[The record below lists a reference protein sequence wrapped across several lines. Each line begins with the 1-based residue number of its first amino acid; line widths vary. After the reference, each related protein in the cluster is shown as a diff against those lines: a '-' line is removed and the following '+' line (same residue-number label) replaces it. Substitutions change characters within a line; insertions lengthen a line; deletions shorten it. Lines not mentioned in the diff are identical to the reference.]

1 MENTFFYVLPLSLIY
16 LTWSIW
22 TGRPLLSFPLSVIS
36 FLPAAS
42 FSTLIEIWTGF
53 DSNLSV
59 LVISVIVVA
68 TALVGR
74 RTSLVSSVGLYA
86 AIGASFVAALSFTS
100 TYLSKSFGLSSIG
113 FTDGHTILVR
123 AIEFGNGDPSI
134 ESGVKALK
142 RGFGISAI
150 HAQGEPSEYLVGF
163 MPVIFIAVLFATG
176 LLVYEISGDRFS
188 SVVVPIVILT
198 LSGIVEAIGRHIWLI
213 NSHSFLWLAFTLLLL
228 FFYESARRERISS
241 ALSFSILVIFS
252 AIGFLRVDAILISL
266 PLTLLLLNQANRF
279 SYKLAYAIIPVQAV
293 SAFLWI
299 ITVTDEFPLF
309 ATLGPYLFLVA
320 GLMISL
326 AFVKLRSLQKFSS
339 DILGKRPFW
348 YLAGGFLLYSIFAID
363 YGSTFESLIL
373 NLLLGQGLWGALP
386 YLVGIGAVLALIFH
400 KKLLTSEDRV
410 AISAIALSIMIFFV
424 VKSWDSLDSGVLYG
438 AVVRTGFGD
447 SFNRNLIS
455 WTPLVVIMVSIAI
468 RASVSKSKQ
477 NGR

>member
-1 MENTFFYVLPLSLIY
+1 MENTYFYVLPLSLIY

-22 TGRPLLSFPLSVIS
+22 TGRPLLSFPLSLIS

-53 DSNLSV
+53 DSNLSL
-59 LVISVIVVA
+59 LVISLVAFA

-86 AIGASFVAALSFTS
+86 AIGAAFVAGLSFTS

-150 HAQGEPSEYLVGF
+150 HAQGAPSEYLVGF

-188 SVVVPIVILT
+188 SVIVPIVILS
-198 LSGIVEAIGRHIWLI
+198 LAVFVEAIGRHIWLI

-228 FFYESARRERISS
+228 FFYESARHERMSL
-241 ALSFSILVIFS
+241 ALFLSILATFS
-252 AIGFLRVDAILISL
+252 AIGFLRVDAILISV
-266 PLTLLLLNQANRF
+266 PLTLLLLNQANRY
-279 SYKLAYAIIPVQAV
+279 SSKLAYAIIPVQAV

-309 ATLGPYLFLVA
+309 GPLGPYLFLLA
-320 GLMISL
+320 GLVISI

-339 DILGKRPFW
+339 DILGKRPFC
-348 YLAGGFLLYSIFAID
+348 YVAGGFLLYSIFAID
-363 YGSTFESLIL
+363 YGNTFEALIL
-373 NLLLGQGLWGALP
+373 NLFLGQGLWGALP
-386 YLVGIGAVLALIFH
+386 YLVVIGALLMLISH
-400 KKLLTSEDRV
+400 KKLLTSDDRV
-410 AISAIALSIMIFFV
+410 AISAIALSTMIFFV
-424 VKSWDSLDSGVLYG
+424 IKSWDSLDSGFLYG

-455 WTPLVVIMVSIAI
+455 WTPILVILVSASI
-468 RASVSKSKQ
+468 RAGFAKVKQ
-477 NGR
+477 NSH

>member
-53 DSNLSV
+53 DSNLSL
-59 LVISVIVVA
+59 LVISVIVA
-68 TALVGR
+68 AIALVGR
-74 RTSLVSSVGLYA
+74 RASIVSSVGLYA
-86 AIGASFVAALSFTS
+86 ALGAAFVAALSFTS
-100 TYLSKSFGLSSIG
+100 TYLSKSLGLSSIG

-123 AIEFGNGDPSI
+123 AIEFGSGDSSI

-163 MPVIFIAVLFATG
+163 MPLIFVAVLFATG
-176 LLVYEISGDRFS
+176 LLVHEISRDRFS
-188 SVVVPIVILT
+188 SVVVPVVILS
-198 LSGIVEAIGRHIWLI
+198 LAVIVEAIGRHIWLI

-228 FFYESARRERISS
+228 FFYESAHHERISS
-241 ALSFSILVIFS
+241 PLSFSILVIFS

-266 PLTLLLLNQANRF
+266 PLTLLLLIQGNRY
-279 SYKLAYAIIPVQAV
+279 SSKLAYAIIPVQAI

-320 GLMISL
+320 GLVISL
-326 AFVKLRSLQKFSS
+326 AFVKLGALQKFSS

-348 YLAGGFLLYSIFAID
+348 YVAGGFLLYSIFAID
-363 YGSTFESLIL
+363 YGNTFEALIL
-373 NLLLGQGLWGALP
+373 NLFLGQGLWGALP
-386 YLVGIGAVLALIFH
+386 YLVVIGALLMLISH
-400 KKLLTSEDRV
+400 KKLLTSDDRV
-410 AISAIALSIMIFFV
+410 AISAIALSTMIFFV
-424 VKSWDSLDSGVLYG
+424 IKSWDSLDSGFLYG